1 MLMIKSTKLF
11 LTGAAVLTLSACA
24 QTEATPPTSSSSSA
38 QLTNA
43 STAVGRLSTDEAK
56 ALAFQAAQVTEEA
69 VSNLTVQEDLDNGRA
84 VYEIDF
90 THDGKDYSYTVSAT
104 DGTLLERETE
114 RADAT
119 TVTAVT
125 AEQAKSIALTDA
137 GLAEA
142 SVTNLTITQDTEQMK
157 TVYEVDFVHDG
168 KAYSYAIDATTGL
181 VLSKEHELAGN

>member
-1 MLMIKSTKLF
+1 M
-11 LTGAAVLTLSACA
+11 TLSACA

-43 STAVGRLSTDEAK
+43 STAVGRLSADEAK
-56 ALAFQAAQVTEEA
+56 TLAFQAAHVTENA

-168 KAYSYAIDATTGL
+168 KTYSYAIDATTGL